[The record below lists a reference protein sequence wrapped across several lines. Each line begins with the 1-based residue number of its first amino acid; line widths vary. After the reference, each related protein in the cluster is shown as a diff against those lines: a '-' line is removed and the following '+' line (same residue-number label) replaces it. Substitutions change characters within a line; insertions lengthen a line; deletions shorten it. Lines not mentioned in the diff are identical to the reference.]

1 MKKAHNSKQYA
12 IANTGLTPD
21 STTKA
26 TRKLKKKRTIAK
38 EKKLNGSKSNT

>member
-21 STTKA
+21 STKA
-26 TRKLKKKRTIAK
+26 TRKMKKKRTIAK